1 MKILLL
7 TDRMENGGAETHIA
21 QLARGLR
28 ALGASVTLLSAGGAL
43 ADALEQ
49 EGIPQIRLPL
59 CTHNPLRLMA
69 LRRALRRILLQE
81 RFDVLHA
88 HARIPALLL
97 RGLSPAKGKTAVTVH
112 AHFRASPLLKRL
124 CYWGDRSIAVCEDL
138 RDDLCRRYRVPAE
151 RITVI
156 PNGINCQRF
165 SPAPSPDESA
175 YLHRPLRVAF
185 ASRMDGD
192 CCLGAELLC
201 AAASLLQRRFPDLQ
215 ITLAGGGNAWG
226 RIRDLAGQV
235 NRTLPAPIL
244 QTVGWVEDMPAL
256 LREQDIFVGVSRAA
270 MEAAAVGCA
279 VILCGNEGYLGIL
292 DHAAAEQAAQSNF
305 CCRGMP
311 LPKVEALTRDLLL
324 LLSRPDLRQEAA
336 RQGQELIRSHFGAD
350 QMCLQTY
357 ALYQK
362 LIPPPAPTATL
373 LVGGYFGCGNMG
385 DDAILLGFLEMMRL
399 STPQIR
405 VLALTGHPRRDRR
418 RFGIPCYGRKNPISL
433 CYALSRADAFLCGGG
448 SLLQNGTSQ
457 RSLSYY
463 LTLLGLARSKKRP
476 TVLYSAGIGPLYGS
490 SAHAKVARA
499 LNRCAYISLR
509 DPTSLRTLRCMG
521 VDAGLL
527 HLGGDPAL
535 LMPSPPV
542 TRGRALLESHGLS
555 AEKEYLA
562 VILREVPG
570 NAYLPDNLLLALRTV
585 CRRHGLIP
593 LFTALDRA
601 DRDLARRGAQD
612 ARGELILLREPADI
626 TALLRICRATVTLRL
641 HGLILSSVAG
651 TPALGISPHP
661 GESKI
666 SAFAAAVGQPTLP
679 PDTDSAAELVEILE
693 ELLQQPSLPPLLATA
708 LADQRKKIWKDL
720 ANILGMIYNKG
731 ESSTPRRVS
740 P

>member
-7 TDRMENGGAETHIA
+7 TDRMEAGGAETHIA
-21 QLARGLR
+21 QLSRGLR

-49 EGIPQIRLPL
+49 EGIPQIRLPI
-59 CTHNPLRLMA
+59 CTHNPLRLLT
-69 LRRALRRILLQE
+69 LRRALERIL
-81 RFDVLHA
+81 RDGHFDVLHA

-97 RGLSPAKGKTAVTVH
+97 RGMKEARGKTAVTVH
-112 AHFRASPLLKRL
+112 AHFRTSPLLKRL

-138 RDDLCRRYRVPAE
+138 RNHLYLDYGIPAE

-156 PNGINCQRF
+156 PNGIDCQRF
-165 SPAPSPDESA
+165 SPVPSSTTPADPDR
-175 YLHRPLRVAF
+175 LLRIAF
-185 ASRMDGD
+185 ASRMDED

-201 AAASLLQRRFPDLQ
+201 QIAPLLQRSFPNLR
-215 ITLAGGGNAWG
+215 ITLAGGGDAWE
-226 RIRDLAGQV
+226 RIRNLVEQV
-235 NRTLPAPIL
+235 NRALPSPIL
-244 QTVGWVEDMPAL
+244 QAVGWVEDMPAL

-279 VILCGNEGYLGIL
+279 VVLCGNEGYLGIL
-292 DHAAAEQAAQSNF
+292 DHAVAERAAQSNF

-311 LPKVEALTRDLLL
+311 LPRAERLTEDLLL
-324 LLSRPDLRQEAA
+324 LLSRPDLRQTAA
-336 RQGQELIRSHFGAD
+336 HQGQELIRSQFGAD

-357 ALYQK
+357 ALYHR
-362 LIPPPAPTATL
+362 LIPPPTPTVTL
-373 LVGGYFGCGNMG
+373 LVGGYFGCGNLG

-399 STPQIR
+399 SAPQVR

-418 RFGIPCYGRKNPISL
+418 RFCIPCYGRRNPLSL

-463 LTLLGLARSKKRP
+463 LALLRLSQGKKRH

-490 SAHAKVARA
+490 AAQSKVAHG
-499 LNRCAYISLR
+499 LNRCAYVSLR
-509 DPTSLRTLRCMG
+509 DSASLRTLQRMG

-535 LMPSPPV
+535 LMPVPPI

-562 VILREVPG
+562 VILRDAPG
-570 NAYLPDNLLLALRTV
+570 CTYLLNNLLLALRTV
-585 CRRHGLIP
+585 CRRHGLTP
-593 LFTALDRA
+593 LFAPLDRA
-601 DRDLARRGAQD
+601 DRDLARRGAGAID
-612 ARGELILLREPADI
+612 GVLILPREPGDV
-626 TALLRICRATVTLRL
+626 TALLRICRSTVTLRL
-641 HGLILSSVAG
+641 HGLILSSVTG
-651 TPALGISPHP
+651 TPALGISPHAQE
-661 GESKI
+661 GKLA
-666 SAFAAAVGQPTLP
+666 AFATAVGQSLLP
-679 PDTDSAAELVEILE
+679 PDTDSVTELVDALE
-693 ELLQQPSLPPLLATA
+693 QLLLQPAPLPLLADA
-708 LADQRKKIWKDL
+708 LADQRKKVWKDL
-720 ANILGMIYNKG
+720 ANILGMIYNKS
-731 ESSTPRRVS
+731 ETSTPRRTS